1 MSTSTATAP
10 QEPVGTRAASNETF
24 FLANRLGSVLA
35 VAPLGVWTV
44 IHLWE
49 NLAVFSGPAAWQH
62 EVTGYEH
69 PYGSLLISIIVLLP
83 LLLHTIWG
91 IGRLM
96 KSQPNNVRYGYFGNL
111 RYLLQRLAAI
121 GVLLFIGAHLWLAF
135 IHPRFFLNGP
145 EAFADIAHEMHYNG
159 PTIVVYLLGTLGVA
173 YHLGN
178 GIASIGM
185 GWGLTTSRRGMARW
199 QGLGMALFV
208 LLLAMSWT
216 AIFGIYQAG
225 ASF

>member
-10 QEPVGTRAASNETF
+10 QEPVGSRAASNETF

-35 VAPLGVWTV
+35 VAPLGVWTL

-49 NLAVFSGPAAWQH
+49 NLAVFSGPKAWQD
-62 EVTGYEH
+62 EVTGYQH
-69 PYGSLLISIIVLLP
+69 PYGLLVISIIVLLP
-83 LLLHTIWG
+83 LLLHAIWG
-91 IGRLM
+91 IGRLA
-96 KSQPNNVRYGYFGNL
+96 KSQPNNVRFGYFGNL
-111 RYLLQRLAAI
+111 RYLLQRIAAV

-135 IHPRFFLNGP
+135 IQPRFFMNGAEP
-145 EAFADIAHEMHYNG
+145 FADIAHEMHYNV
-159 PTIVVYLLGTLGVA
+159 PTLPVYLLGTLGVA

-185 GWGLTTSRRGMARW
+185 GWGLATSKRGMARW
-199 QGLGMALFV
+199 QGFGIAFFV
-208 LLLAMSWT
+208 LLWAMSW
-216 AIFGIYQAG
+216 AAVYGLYQAG